1 MLNTVEI
8 MKVVSRMASAAKR
21 FRVRFVC
28 IERAAIRRTACLLYT
43 SVEKDGVF
51 YLYYKDEAKKC
62 IRYAVADCL
71 TGPYRE
77 PEENEVSLSRKHVE
91 GNFIYRIVGTDTFV
105 MMMDEYTNGR
115 FFLQQT
121 EDLIHFKKLRR
132 RDYSLD
138 FQPRHGSVLAVGE
151 GTYQTLLEAYGNS

>member
-1 MLNTVEI
+1 M
-8 MKVVSRMASAAKR
+8 
-21 FRVRFVC
+21 
-28 IERAAIRRTACLLYT
+28 
-43 SVEKDGVF
+43 EKDGVF

>member
-1 MLNTVEI
+1 M
-8 MKVVSRMASAAKR
+8 
-21 FRVRFVC
+21 
-28 IERAAIRRTACLLYT
+28 
-43 SVEKDGVF
+43 
-51 YLYYKDEAKKC
+51 
-62 IRYAVADCL
+62 ADCL

-77 PEENEVSLSRKHVE
+77 PEENEVSLSRQHVE

>member
-1 MLNTVEI
+1 M
-8 MKVVSRMASAAKR
+8 
-21 FRVRFVC
+21 
-28 IERAAIRRTACLLYT
+28 
-43 SVEKDGVF
+43 
-51 YLYYKDEAKKC
+51 
-62 IRYAVADCL
+62 ADCL

-121 EDLIHFKKLRR
+121 EDLVHFKKLRR

-151 GTYQTLLEAYGNS
+151 GNISNAFRGLWEFIGLCSITYKKLSYANPFLPRLPGTFPMRIHSIFARTAFDCEPMRAAGR

>member
-1 MLNTVEI
+1 M
-8 MKVVSRMASAAKR
+8 
-21 FRVRFVC
+21 C
-28 IERAAIRRTACLLYT
+28 IRDR
-43 SVEKDGVF
+43 
-51 YLYYKDEAKKC
+51 YYKDEAKKC

-77 PEENEVSLSRKHVE
+77 PEENEVSLSRQHVE

>member
-1 MLNTVEI
+1 MGSAGNFRPGKGEYLIYWSHHNAQGGDPNTVI
-8 MKVVSRMASAAKR
+8 WYAYSRDLKTLSTPPAEL
-21 FRVRFVC
+21 FRPANGQDG
-28 IERAAIRRTACLLYT
+28 IDGDI
-43 SVEKDGVF
+43 VEKDGVF

-105 MMMDEYTNGR
+105 MMMDEYTMAD
-115 FFLQQT
+115 FFT
-121 EDLIHFKKLRR
+121 ADRR
-132 RDYSLD
+132 SGP
-138 FQPRHGSVLAVGE
+138 F
-151 GTYQTLLEAYGNS
+151 